1 MLILILNTTKEA
13 ANAKDFKQASE
24 YHQKC
29 LKSIYETSMDNAKK
43 LASIAY
49 ESSTQILE
57 AANKHIAE
65 NVHHASNNMQNMA
78 EQVQKN
84 FNKKSA

>member
-1 MLILILNTTKEA
+1 
-13 ANAKDFKQASE
+13 
-24 YHQKC
+24 
-29 LKSIYETSMDNAKK
+29 MDNAKE

-49 ESSTQILE
+49 ESSTKILE

-78 EQVQKN
+78 EPVQKN